1 MEPIVADAHVIAVE
15 YDLLYPAS
23 VIPPISM
30 TPKEATSAE
39 VEPEIPANIVD
50 ARTFTKARPPGKN
63 PTISEANLKIL
74 LVIPQRFI
82 ISPAKIYN
90 GIAIKVKESAPANMR
105 CGIVRISV
113 PLVSRYSMEEIPITA
128 ATGTPIRRSA
138 KKRYQQY

>member
-50 ARTFTKARPPGKN
+50 ARTR
-63 PTISEANLKIL
+63 IL
-74 LVIPQRFI
+74 QFLR
-82 ISPAKIYN
+82 
-90 GIAIKVKESAPANMR
+90 
-105 CGIVRISV
+105 RI
-113 PLVSRYSMEEIPITA
+113 
-128 ATGTPIRRSA
+128 
-138 KKRYQQY
+138 